1 MSLLTPEQV
10 RDELEVKDLRY
21 ARKVM
26 REAGAF
32 DIGNGR
38 LRLHPDDLRAWL
50 EVRRTTPGSS
60 AAATPVE
67 IRRRARRAVTVG
79 ALGDKW
85 WEQGGEC

>member
-1 MSLLTPEQV
+1 MSLMTPEQV
-10 RDELEVKDLRY
+10 LDELGAKDMRF
-21 ARKVM
+21 ARRVM

-60 AAATPVE
+60 AAVTVVE
-67 IRRRARRAVTVG
+67 TRRRARRAVTVG

-85 WEQGGEC
+85 WEQGGEG